1 MATNLERFKRDLD
14 RLIRQ
19 GQSLEYAMLKDVSKG
34 EGFLKQLHE
43 HLGKDKANEF
53 LKNLPDFASTYQAW
67 YSESLSLLRQLLPER
82 VDNFVS
88 FYEKP
93 KGRKEINNG
102 NYVIQDYLQG
112 LTVSQYGKT
121 VVDTIAAL
129 PQFRQQLAILKAAE
143 LRFESSL
150 FEIRQLVRADLFDC
164 EIEAARE
171 LQKSKFLRAAG
182 TIPGV
187 VLEKH
192 LRQVCD
198 DRRIKMTKKH
208 PTISDLNELLKT
220 NAVIEVP
227 QWRHISLLADIRNIC
242 CHNKQKEPTSE
253 QVTDLVD
260 GTEKVL
266 KTIS

>member
-1 MATNLERFKRDLD
+1 MATNLERFKKDLD

-19 GQSLEYAMLKDVSKG
+19 GESLEWVMLKDVSKG
-34 EGFLKQLHE
+34 EEFVKQLYA

-53 LKNLPDFASTYQAW
+53 LKKLPDFASTYQAW

-82 VDNFVS
+82 VNNFIG

-112 LTVSQYGKT
+112 ITVSQYGKT
-121 VVDTIAAL
+121 RVDTIAAV

-143 LRFESSL
+143 SRFESSL
-150 FEIRQLVRADLFDC
+150 FEIRQLVWADLFDR
-164 EIEAARE
+164 EIEVARE

-182 TIPGV
+182 AIAGV

-198 DRRIKMTKKH
+198 DHKIKMTKKH
-208 PTISDLNELLKT
+208 PSISDLNELLKT

-227 QWRHISLLADIRNIC
+227 QWRHISLLADIRNLC
-242 CHNKQKEPTSE
+242 CHNKLKEPTPE
-253 QVTDLVD
+253 QVADLVD